1 MDIAQNNIPNDI
13 QGRTRTR
20 LTVLRLSALCSV
32 ALVALAAVAT
42 AQTQQVPP
50 RDPGRSLH
58 LQQTEQGAHPA
69 QPTDPS
75 GYSQR
80 LSQRP
85 SVEDTTRRAVNRC
98 NPDPG
103 GLLYACQD
111 PVVQYKIAIAVWW
124 SGVIAVLC
132 LLAVLGYIWWY
143 TNLWEVRQEC
153 FVRAAA
159 VLIDQRDKAYQD
171 ARFAINKHNELVE
184 VYDRLCIEFNEEEE
198 RRQEALA
205 VYDSKESTQSLLP
218 NDAGDATPVV
228 ETNARVV
235 EVQGRTCMGDQVF
248 EINGVEC
255 VRAEDS
261 LRRMRSLGDK
271 VRNQRATIHQL
282 ADRLAEFEGTS

>member
-1 MDIAQNNIPNDI
+1 MNNAQNNIPNGI
-13 QGRTRTR
+13 QGHTRTHF
-20 LTVLRLSALCSV
+20 TVLRLSALCSV
-32 ALVALAAVAT
+32 ALVALAMVAT
-42 AQTQQVPP
+42 AQTQQVPR
-50 RDPGRSLH
+50 RDPGSSLH
-58 LQQTEQGAHPA
+58 PQQTEQCAHPA

-75 GYSQR
+75 GYGQR

-85 SVEDTTRRAVNRC
+85 PVEDTTRHAINQC
-98 NPDPG
+98 NPNSG
-103 GLLYACQD
+103 GLLYAWQD
-111 PVVQYKIAIAVWW
+111 PAVQYKIATLVWW
-124 SGVIAVLC
+124 SSVIAVLC
-132 LLAVLGYIWWY
+132 LLAALGYIWWY

-159 VLIDQRDKAYQD
+159 VLIDQRDKAYQY

-184 VYDRLCIEFNEEEE
+184 EYDRLCIEFNEEEE

-228 ETNARVV
+228 ETNAPVV

>member
-1 MDIAQNNIPNDI
+1 MNNAQYNIPNGI
-13 QGRTRTR
+13 QGHTRTHF
-20 LTVLRLSALCSV
+20 TVLRLSALCSV
-32 ALVALAAVAT
+32 ALVALAVFAT
-42 AQTQQVPP
+42 AQTQQVPH

-58 LQQTEQGAHPA
+58 PQQTEQGAHPA

-75 GYSQR
+75 GYGQR

-85 SVEDTTRRAVNRC
+85 PVEDTTRYAVNQC
-98 NPDPG
+98 NPDSG

-111 PVVQYKIAIAVWW
+111 PAVQYKIATAVWW
-124 SGVIAVLC
+124 SGVISVLC
-132 LLAVLGYIWWY
+132 LLAALGYIWWY
-143 TNLWEVRQEC
+143 TDLWEVRQEC

-218 NDAGDATPVV
+218 NDAGDATPTVEANIPVV
-228 ETNARVV
+228 EFEGDTF
-235 EVQGRTCMGDQVF
+235 MGDQVV
-248 EINGVEC
+248 EVNGVEY
-255 VRAEDS
+255 VKEDDHR
-261 LRRMRSLGDK
+261 RRMCSFENK
-271 VRNQRATIHQL
+271 VRNQRAAIHQL
-282 ADRLAEFEGTS
+282 ADRLAQFEGTN

>member
-13 QGRTRTR
+13 QGHTRTH
-20 LTVLRLSALCSV
+20 LTVLRLSALCSIT
-32 ALVALAAVAT
+32 LVALAAVVT
-42 AQTQQVPP
+42 AQTQQFPP

-58 LQQTEQGAHPA
+58 PQQTVRPV

-85 SVEDTTRRAVNRC
+85 SVEDTTRRAVNQC

-111 PVVQYKIAIAVWW
+111 PAVQYKIATAVWW
-124 SGVIAVLC
+124 SGVIAMLC
-132 LLAVLGYIWWY
+132 LLAALGYIWWY

-159 VLIDQRDKAYQD
+159 VLIDQRDKAYQY

-184 VYDRLCIEFNEEEE
+184 RYDRLCEEVDEEEE
-198 RRQEALA
+198 RQQAAEALSDGRKSA
-205 VYDSKESTQSLLP
+205 QSLVSD
-218 NDAGDATPVV
+218 DAGGASPTVEANIPVV
-228 ETNARVV
+228 EVEGDTFMGDHVV
-235 EVQGRTCMGDQVF
+235 EV
-248 EINGVEC
+248 NGVEY
-255 VRAEDS
+255 VKEEYS
-261 LRRMRSLGDK
+261 RRIMCSFENK
-271 VRNQRATIHQL
+271 VKNQRAAIHQL
-282 ADRLAEFEGTS
+282 TDRLAQFEGTN

>member
-20 LTVLRLSALCSV
+20 LTVLRLSALCSF
-32 ALVALAAVAT
+32 ALVALAVVAT
-42 AQTQQVPP
+42 AQTQQVPRP
-50 RDPGRSLH
+50 DQGRSLH
-58 LQQTEQGAHPA
+58 AQQTVQGARPM

-85 SVEDTTRRAVNRC
+85 SVQDAMRRAVNLC

-103 GLLYACQD
+103 GLLYACQN
-111 PVVQYKIAIAVWW
+111 PAVQYKIATAVWW
-124 SGVIAVLC
+124 SGVISVLC
-132 LLAVLGYIWWY
+132 LLAALGYIWWY
-143 TNLWEVRQEC
+143 TDLWEVRQEC

-159 VLIDQRDKAYQD
+159 VLIDQRDKAYQY

-228 ETNARVV
+228 ETNAPVV

>member
-85 SVEDTTRRAVNRC
+85 SVEDTTRRAVNQC

-111 PVVQYKIAIAVWW
+111 PAVQYKIATAVWW
-124 SGVIAVLC
+124 SGVISVLC
-132 LLAVLGYIWWY
+132 LLAALGYIWWY
-143 TNLWEVRQEC
+143 TDLWEVRQEC

-271 VRNQRATIHQL
+271 VRNQRATMHQL

>member
-1 MDIAQNNIPNDI
+1 MNNAQYNIPNDI
-13 QGRTRTR
+13 QGHTRTHF
-20 LTVLRLSALCSV
+20 TVLRLSALCSV
-32 ALVALAAVAT
+32 ALVALAMVAT
-42 AQTQQVPP
+42 AQTQQVPRP
-50 RDPGRSLH
+50 YPDRSLH
-58 LQQTEQGAHPA
+58 PQQTEQGAHPA

-85 SVEDTTRRAVNRC
+85 SVEDTTRRAVNQC

-111 PVVQYKIAIAVWW
+111 PAVQYKIATAVWW
-124 SGVIAVLC
+124 SGVISVLC
-132 LLAVLGYIWWY
+132 LLAALGYIWWY
-143 TNLWEVRQEC
+143 TDLWEVRQEC

-271 VRNQRATIHQL
+271 VRNQRATMHQL

>member
-1 MDIAQNNIPNDI
+1 
-13 QGRTRTR
+13 
-20 LTVLRLSALCSV
+20 L
-32 ALVALAAVAT
+32 LAA
-42 AQTQQVPP
+42 
-50 RDPGRSLH
+50 
-58 LQQTEQGAHPA
+58 
-69 QPTDPS
+69 
-75 GYSQR
+75 
-80 LSQRP
+80 
-85 SVEDTTRRAVNRC
+85 
-98 NPDPG
+98 
-103 GLLYACQD
+103 
-111 PVVQYKIAIAVWW
+111 
-124 SGVIAVLC
+124 
-132 LLAVLGYIWWY
+132 LGYIWWY

-159 VLIDQRDKAYQD
+159 VLIDQRDKAYQY

-184 VYDRLCIEFNEEEE
+184 EYDRLCIEFNEEEE

-228 ETNARVV
+228 EANAQVV

-248 EINGVEC
+248 EIDGVEC
-255 VRAEDS
+255 VKAEDY